1 MGIGFAGQQS
11 LGIGAG
17 TVGLV
22 AELDTAKVALGSL
35 LSLFGSTVSF
45 ARSSRFGLT
54 GSFGRTISAI
64 DMGIG
69 SGDATASSKLEPR
82 ARA

>member
-1 MGIGFAGQQS
+1 VSPVAQLRWMGIGFAGQQS

-35 LSLFGSTVSF
+35 VSLFGSTESF
-45 ARSSRFGLT
+45 ARSCGWRRRVLLAINQFQ
-54 GSFGRTISAI
+54 GSV
-64 DMGIG
+64 
-69 SGDATASSKLEPR
+69 
-82 ARA
+82 